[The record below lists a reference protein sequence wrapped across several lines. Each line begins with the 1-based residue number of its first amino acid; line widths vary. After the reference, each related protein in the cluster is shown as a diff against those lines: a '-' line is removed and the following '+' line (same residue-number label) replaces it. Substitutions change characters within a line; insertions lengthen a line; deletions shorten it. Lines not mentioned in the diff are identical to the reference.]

1 MLDGILFSSEAL
13 AQSVKCMLAN
23 DHVSYK
29 MTKAITRRMR
39 VEEERHTALE
49 SRLLAA
55 RASCFLGAHALA
67 VVTSAAD
74 HFGVG
79 GVDWFKNGR

>member
-1 MLDGILFSSEAL
+1 MLGL
-13 AQSVKCMLAN
+13 
-23 DHVSYK
+23 
-29 MTKAITRRMR
+29 KAVITRRMR

-67 VVTSAAD
+67 VVTSAAGHVD
-74 HFGVG
+74 VG
-79 GVDWFKNGR
+79 EGDRAVGR

>member
-1 MLDGILFSSEAL
+1 MIGL
-13 AQSVKCMLAN
+13 
-23 DHVSYK
+23 
-29 MTKAITRRMR
+29 KAVITRRMR

-67 VVTSAAD
+67 VVTSAAGHVD
-74 HFGVG
+74 VG
-79 GVDWFKNGR
+79 EGDRAV